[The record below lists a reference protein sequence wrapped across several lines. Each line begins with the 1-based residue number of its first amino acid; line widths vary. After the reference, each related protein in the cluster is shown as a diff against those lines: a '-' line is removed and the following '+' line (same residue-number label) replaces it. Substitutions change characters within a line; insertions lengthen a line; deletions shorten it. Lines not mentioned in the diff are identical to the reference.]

1 MRVITSMG
9 TAGSVLPVSS
19 QSPGAKPSLGAQ
31 PSFHQPVQALQG
43 CVLCAQDT
51 FHKGSAPDRGRESP
65 VSPER
70 G

>member
-1 MRVITSMG
+1 MRVITTMG
-9 TAGSVLPVSS
+9 TAGPVLPVSS

-31 PSFHQPVQALQG
+31 PSFHQLVQALQG
-43 CVLCAQDT
+43 CVLRPQDT
-51 FHKGSAPDRGRESP
+51 SHEGSAPNRGRESP